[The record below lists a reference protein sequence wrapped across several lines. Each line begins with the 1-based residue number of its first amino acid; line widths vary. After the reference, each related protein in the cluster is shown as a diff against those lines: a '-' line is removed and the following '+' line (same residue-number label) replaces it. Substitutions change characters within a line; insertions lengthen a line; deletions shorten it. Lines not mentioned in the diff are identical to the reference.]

1 MKKAIHILL
10 FAHLLYFCSCEKQTN
25 ITSNQCPDLIQ
36 NVITDDFPMDS
47 YGVNKVEVIEEEL
60 HVNVTY
66 GGGCEDHEFKLV
78 MEPVFCGT
86 PPVYYYLQLSH
97 DSNNDVCE
105 ALILEHNLCFNISEL
120 LSENFSDEVFLFFQ
134 HPDSLYDLN

>member
-1 MKKAIHILL
+1 MKKTLHTLL
-10 FAHLLYFCSCEKQTN
+10 FAPLLYFCSCEKQTN

-78 MEPVFCGT
+78 MEPFF
-86 PPVYYYLQLSH
+86 
-97 DSNNDVCE
+97 
-105 ALILEHNLCFNISEL
+105 LEHLQFIIIYNLVMILIMMFVKL
-120 LSENFSDEVFLFFQ
+120 
-134 HPDSLYDLN
+134 